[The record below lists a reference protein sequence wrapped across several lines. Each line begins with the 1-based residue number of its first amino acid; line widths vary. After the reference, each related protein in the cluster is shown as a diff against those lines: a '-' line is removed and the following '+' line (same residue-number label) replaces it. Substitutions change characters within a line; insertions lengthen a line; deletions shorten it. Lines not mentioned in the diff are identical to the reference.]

1 MTDNDVPDDEDVA
14 AAMRKYGG
22 SFVSTLGELWLHGD
36 PVNRGLI
43 KLTWA
48 AYWARYR
55 AMAEIQKRDGS

>member
-1 MTDNDVPDDEDVA
+1 MDPVDDEDVA

-22 SFVSTLGELWLHGD
+22 GFVSKLGELWQHGD

-48 AYWARYR
+48 AYWARYL
-55 AMAEIQKRDGS
+55 AMAEIQKREEPPE